1 MSGDERAGGCKMKE
15 KDHQRE
21 REDARRQ
28 STYFPMYVNTLL
40 FDAVETRRTKD
51 NAA

>member
-1 MSGDERAGGCKMKE
+1 MKE
-15 KDHQRE
+15 KDNQGKRE
-21 REDARRQ
+21 NGRRESAVM
-28 STYFPMYVNTLL
+28 SMYVHTVL